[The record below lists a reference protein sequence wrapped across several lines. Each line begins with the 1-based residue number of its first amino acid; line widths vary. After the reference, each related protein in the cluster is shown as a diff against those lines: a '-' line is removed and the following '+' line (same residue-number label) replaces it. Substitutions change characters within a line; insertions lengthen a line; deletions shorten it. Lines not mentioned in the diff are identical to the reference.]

1 MPARWILGVFE
12 ALAAIYVVFSSHG
25 RGLLP
30 PNLQEALEK
39 DYEKYRENYNSSLT
53 QWLRMKTI

>member
-1 MPARWILGVFE
+1 MFE

-30 PNLQEALEK
+30 PNLHEALEK
-39 DYEKYRENYNSSLT
+39 DYDKYRENYNSSLT
-53 QWLRMKTI
+53 Q